1 MLIDQTMFSV
11 RHGTEHRAERALQEL
26 AALLAGSAGHVNHR
40 VLRSFGM
47 SPLGSALRDE
57 GREATLGDIHFVFE
71 TEWESLEAHDAFYKS
86 KTVQRIYGTLHSI
99 LTSGPFEVLYDAVVE
114 EPQHDGARV

>member
-1 MLIDQTMFSV
+1 MLIGQTLFSV

-26 AALLAGSAGHVNHR
+26 AGHLQGSAGHISHR

-57 GREATLGDIHFVFE
+57 GREATLGDVHFIFE
-71 TEWESLEAHDAFYKS
+71 TEWDSLEAHDEFYQS
-86 KTVQRIYGTLHSI
+86 KLVQRIYGTLQSI
-99 LTSGPFEVLYDAVVE
+99 LTSGPFEVLYDTLVE
-114 EPQHDGARV
+114 EPQHDNAAV

>member
-1 MLIDQTMFSV
+1 MLIGQTMFSV
-11 RHGTEHRAERALQEL
+11 HHGTEHRAEHALQEL
-26 AALLAGSAGHVNHR
+26 AGLLQGAAGHTSHR

-57 GREATLGDIHFVFE
+57 GREATLGDVHFVFE
-71 TEWESLEAHDAFYKS
+71 TEWSSLEAHDDFYQGAQ
-86 KTVQRIYGTLHSI
+86 VQRIYGTLQSI

-114 EPQHDGARV
+114 EPQHDNATV

>member
-1 MLIDQTMFSV
+1 MLIGQTMFSV

-26 AALLAGSAGHVNHR
+26 AGLLQVSAGHVNHR

-57 GREATLGDIHFVFE
+57 GREEKLGDLHFVFE
-71 TEWESLEAHDAFYKS
+71 TEWDSLETHDDFYRS
-86 KTVQRIYGTLHSI
+86 PTVQRIYGTLQSI

-114 EPQHDGARV
+114 EPQHDGAKV

>member
-1 MLIDQTMFSV
+1 MLIGQTMFSV

-26 AALLAGSAGHVNHR
+26 AGLLQGTAGHTSHR

-57 GREATLGDIHFVFE
+57 GREATLGDVHFVFE
-71 TEWESLEAHDAFYKS
+71 TEWDSLQAHDDFYQGRQ
-86 KTVQRIYGTLHSI
+86 VQLVYGTLQSI

-114 EPQHDGARV
+114 EPQHDGAAV

>member
-1 MLIDQTMFSV
+1 MFSV

-26 AALLAGSAGHVNHR
+26 AGLLQGSAGHTNHR

-47 SPLGSALRDE
+47 SPLASALHDE
-57 GREATLGDIHFVFE
+57 GREAVLGDVHFIFE
-71 TEWESLEAHDAFYKS
+71 TEWTRSAHETS
-86 KTVQRIYGTLHSI
+86 TRPQVQLVYGTLQSI

-114 EPQHDGARV
+114 EPQHDGATV

>member
-1 MLIDQTMFSV
+1 MLIGQTMFSV

-26 AALLAGSAGHVNHR
+26 AGLLQGSAGHTSHR

-57 GREATLGDIHFVFE
+57 GKEATLGDVHFIFE
-71 TEWESLEAHDAFYKS
+71 TEWESLQMHDDFYQTA
-86 KTVQRIYGTLHSI
+86 TVQRIYGTLHSI
-99 LTSGPFEVLYDAVVE
+99 LTSGPFEVLYEAVVE
-114 EPQHDGARV
+114 ESQHDNAAV